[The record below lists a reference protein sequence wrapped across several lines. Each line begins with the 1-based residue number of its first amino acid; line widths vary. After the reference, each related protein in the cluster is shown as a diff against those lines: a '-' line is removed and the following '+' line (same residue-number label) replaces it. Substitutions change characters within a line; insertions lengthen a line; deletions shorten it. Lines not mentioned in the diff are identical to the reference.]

1 MGSLLKEVVMKSRRT
16 VVVDAATFVMRSILS
31 MVVVALKASYK
42 TANALFLMASVS
54 PFERKEPKE
63 LSISS
68 EVITRSPSRN
78 SSWRAL
84 KSRAV

>member
-1 MGSLLKEVVMKSRRT
+1 VESLLKEVVMRSTRT
-16 VVVDAATFVMRSILS
+16 VVVDAATFVMRSALS
-31 MVVVALKASYK
+31 MVEVALKASYK
-42 TANALFLMASVS
+42 TVNALFLIVSVN
-54 PFERKEPKE
+54 PFERKEPKV

-84 KSRAV
+84 KSRAI